1 MLLLCCSFVFF
12 FQLIAASVYNVFFC
26 SLIVVPLLF
35 FLGSSSDFL
44 VGRVVLQAIVILWCS
59 AFPVLALMAP
69 KLLLLWRRRNG
80 TGGDDYGTNG
90 VGSGLVSG
98 DGSNGTALHTGAPH
112 GRYGPRA
119 SIVMPMP
126 KRGSM
131 VPSVGT
137 AAGVS
142 GIAVSGMMD
151 AHSRR
156 QSTTTN
162 GNASLAPPAARW
174 GTSANNNNT
183 SVDSLRPRADSV
195 QHSGGGGGAPSSHLQ
210 APGGPSR
217 PHNSPLPSF
226 VHARTQNGSAS
237 QRASPL
243 PGSTPIAT
251 GVGHLASPTAG
262 SSVPQVAQQQG
273 LKRFSSTSSAS
284 VAPAPVVA
292 SPSGDGSLFAAHS
305 LQALPVNIR
314 TGDARASLDSSASPS
329 SSPPLAAV
337 DRLHARLSAPI
348 APVHVVDAVGPF
360 DPSTPSA
367 SPSLSPAPPAT
378 VSSAD
383 DMPAMSVAAAE
394 TAPSGLGSA
403 A

>member
-1 MLLLCCSFVFF
+1 LPFISFLFVP

-26 SLIVVPLLF
+26 CLIVVPLLF

-119 SIVMPMP
+119 SIVMPLP

-137 AAGVS
+137 VAGVS

-162 GNASLAPPAARW
+162 GNVSLAPPAARW
-174 GTSANNNNT
+174 GAGANNS

-195 QHSGGGGGAPSSHLQ
+195 QHSGGGAPSSHLQ

-226 VHARTQNGSAS
+226 VHTRRQNGSAS

-243 PGSTPIAT
+243 PGSTPT
-251 GVGHLASPTAG
+251 TPGGVGGLASPTAG
-262 SSVPQVAQQQG
+262 SGAPQTAQQQG
-273 LKRFSSTSSAS
+273 RKRFNSASSAS
-284 VAPAPVVA
+284 VTPAPALA
-292 SPSGDGSLFAAHS
+292 SPSGDERLLVAAHS
-305 LQALPVNIR
+305 PQALPVNIR
-314 TGDARASLDSSASPS
+314 AGDARASLDSSASPS

-337 DRLHARLSAPI
+337 GRLHARLP
-348 APVHVVDAVGPF
+348 APVAPVVDAVVPF
-360 DPSTPSA
+360 EPSTPSA
-367 SPSLSPAPPAT
+367 SPSLSPAPPALA
-378 VSSAD
+378 SAAD
-383 DMPAMSVAAAE
+383 DMPVMSVAATE
-394 TAPSGLGSA
+394 PAPGGLGSA
-403 A
+403 ASAPA